1 MGLFDFFKKSSTD
14 STRGQPQV
22 FSRDEV
28 VKERQ
33 KQSERVSRQTIDALF
48 GRDEA
53 FYEIAELNRRATACG
68 DAGQLDEAVACLQK
82 VAELNKAFIQSSPS
96 EGVRLALYLQKAGR
110 GVEAI
115 DEMERLIATVPA
127 AVDACMS
134 NGRPSPASDKD
145 RFEANQYATLYDKL
159 RLIMQ
164 REKRKSEADEYRQ
177 LAQRW
182 NDSAGALYQ
191 RQVMKATVDV
201 PARPSFKK

>member
-1 MGLFDFFKKSSTD
+1 MGLFDFFKKPSTESSR
-14 STRGQPQV
+14 SLPQV

-28 VKERQ
+28 VRDQQ
-33 KQSERVSRQTIDALF
+33 KQIAGASRAAIDALF
-48 GRDEA
+48 GRDET

-68 DAGQLDEAVACLQK
+68 DAGKLDEAVACLQR
-82 VAELNKAFIQSSPS
+82 VSELDKAFVQSNPS
-96 EGVRLALYLQKAGR
+96 NGVRLALYLQKAGR
-110 GVEAI
+110 GNEAI
-115 DEMERLIATVPA
+115 EEMERLIATVPA

-134 NGRPSPASDKD
+134 NGKPSPASDKE
-145 RFEANQYATLYDKL
+145 RFEANQYAALYDKL

-182 NDSAGALYQ
+182 SDRAGALYQ

-201 PARPSFKK
+201 PARPGFRK